1 MRSLNTLQGRI
12 VLSYTSLIVISVAAL
27 SIYIFGFV
35 LEFHTSSL
43 QNRLEQQTALL
54 GKFATQYFQGD
65 ITLEELKNISQDV
78 GDIVEGRT
86 TVIAVDGK
94 VIVDSWEDPNVM
106 DNHLDRPEIQD
117 AMSNGTGKST
127 RYSTTVKQDLI
138 YTAILI
144 KHEESMRGITRIA
157 IPKSD
162 LSLTYNTIIATIAFS
177 SLLVISFSI
186 VLGFYLARRTSRALR
201 AISESARRLAR
212 GEFEGVLE
220 SNGSEETLSL
230 IHI

>member
-78 GDIVEGRT
+78 GDIVELRT

-106 DNHLDRPEIQD
+106 DNH
-117 AMSNGTGKST
+117 
-127 RYSTTVKQDLI
+127 
-138 YTAILI
+138 
-144 KHEESMRGITRIA
+144 
-157 IPKSD
+157 
-162 LSLTYNTIIATIAFS
+162 
-177 SLLVISFSI
+177 
-186 VLGFYLARRTSRALR
+186 
-201 AISESARRLAR
+201 
-212 GEFEGVLE
+212 
-220 SNGSEETLSL
+220 
-230 IHI
+230 